1 MKLDD
6 IVSILKTKQRFKES
20 KAFENI
26 SKKDIKGIIED
37 AFFYI
42 REAALSKGDEV
53 SIAGFGKF
61 VKFTREG
68 ISAGAFGKGKKYKS
82 TKLGFKPFA
91 ASKIKG

>member
-6 IVSILKTKQRFKES
+6 IVSIVKTKQEL
-20 KAFENI
+20 ENI

-37 AFFYI
+37 AFYYI

-61 VKFTREG
+61 TKVTREG
-68 ISAGAFGKGKKYKS
+68 VSAGSFGKGKKYKS
-82 TKLGFKPFA
+82 VRLGLDLLGLVELKA
-91 ASKIKG
+91 R

>member
-6 IVSILKTKQRFKES
+6 IVNIVKTKQE
-20 KAFENI
+20 FENI

-37 AFFYI
+37 TFYYI

-61 VKFTREG
+61 TKLTREG
-68 ISAGAFGKGKKYKS
+68 VSAGSFGKGKKYKV
-82 TKLGFKPFA
+82 TRLGFRPFA
-91 ASKIKG
+91 ASRIKG

>member
-6 IVSILKTKQRFKES
+6 IVSIVKTKQE
-20 KAFENI
+20 FENI

-37 AFFYI
+37 AFYYI

-61 VKFTREG
+61 TKLTREG
-68 ISAGAFGKGKKYKS
+68 VSAGSFGKGKKYKS
-82 TKLGFKPFA
+82 TRLGFRPFG
-91 ASKIKG
+91 ASRIKG

>member
-6 IVSILKTKQRFKES
+6 IVSIVKTKQQ
-20 KAFENI
+20 FENI
-26 SKKDIKGIIED
+26 SKKDITGIIED
-37 AFFYI
+37 AFYYI
-42 REAALSKGDEV
+42 RESALNKDEEV

-61 VKFTREG
+61 VRFTREG